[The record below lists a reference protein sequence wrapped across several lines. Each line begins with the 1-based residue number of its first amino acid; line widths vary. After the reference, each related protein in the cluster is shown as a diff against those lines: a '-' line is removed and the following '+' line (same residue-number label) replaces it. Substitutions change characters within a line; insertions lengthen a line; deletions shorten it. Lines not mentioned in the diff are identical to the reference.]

1 MKLTKAKL
9 KRLIKEELE
18 EVEAAEG
25 LGDTYD
31 FLIYSPGMYR
41 SDPSHPVAYVTGVPL
56 DKLDTSGFVKHKE
69 EGYKSPER
77 FLKLRPEFM
86 EELGFA
92 GLSARQ
98 LEEGLPESIQIT
110 ADYNLHTE
118 ELTPLYPPPRII
130 AYKP

>member
-1 MKLTKAKL
+1 MKLTKARL
-9 KRLIKEELE
+9 KRLIKEAVE
-18 EVEAAEG
+18 EQEG

-31 FLIYSPGMYR
+31 FLIYSAGMYR
-41 SDPSHPVAYVTGVPL
+41 SSPSSPVAYVTGVPL
-56 DKLDTSGFVKHKE
+56 DKLDTSDFVKYKE
-69 EGYKSPER
+69 EGYESPER
-77 FLKLRPEFM
+77 FLKLKPEFM

-110 ADYNLHTE
+110 ANYNLHTE
-118 ELTPLYPPPRII
+118 ELTPLHTPPRII

>member
-1 MKLTKAKL
+1 MKLTKARL
-9 KRLIKEELE
+9 KRLIKEEL
-18 EVEAAEG
+18 EG

-31 FLIYSPGMYR
+31 FLIYSAGMYR
-41 SDPSHPVAYVTGVPL
+41 SDPSRPVAYVTGVPL
-56 DKLDTSGFVKHKE
+56 DKLDTSDFVKFKE

-77 FLKLRPEFM
+77 FLKLKPEFM

-110 ADYNLHTE
+110 ANYNLHTGI
-118 ELTPLYPPPRII
+118 LTPGTGVVLPRII

>member
-1 MKLTKAKL
+1 MKLTKARL

-18 EVEAAEG
+18 ELEG
-25 LGDTYD
+25 PGDTYD
-31 FLIYSPGMYR
+31 FLIYSRGMYR
-41 SDPSHPVAYVTGVPL
+41 SSPSSPVAYVTGVPL
-56 DKLDTSGFVKHKE
+56 DKLDTSDFVKFKE
-69 EGYKSPER
+69 EGYVSPER

-110 ADYNLHTE
+110 ANYNLHTGK
-118 ELTPLYPPPRII
+118 LTPLPRAVLPRII

>member
-18 EVEAAEG
+18 G
-25 LGDTYD
+25 PGDTYD
-31 FLIYSPGMYR
+31 FLIYSAGMYR
-41 SDPSHPVAYVTGVPL
+41 SDPSRPVAYVTGVPL
-56 DKLDTSGFVKHKE
+56 DKLDTSDFVKFKE

-77 FLKLRPEFM
+77 FLKLKPEFM

-92 GLSARQ
+92 GLWARQ

-110 ADYNLHTE
+110 ANYNLHTGK
-118 ELTPLYPPPRII
+118 LTPGTGVVLPRII

>member
-18 EVEAAEG
+18 ELEG
-25 LGDTYD
+25 PGDTYD
-31 FLIYSPGMYR
+31 FLIYSRGMYR
-41 SDPSHPVAYVTGVPL
+41 SSPSSPVAYVTGVPL

-110 ADYNLHTE
+110 ANYNLHTGK
-118 ELTPLYPPPRII
+118 LTPLPRAVLPRII